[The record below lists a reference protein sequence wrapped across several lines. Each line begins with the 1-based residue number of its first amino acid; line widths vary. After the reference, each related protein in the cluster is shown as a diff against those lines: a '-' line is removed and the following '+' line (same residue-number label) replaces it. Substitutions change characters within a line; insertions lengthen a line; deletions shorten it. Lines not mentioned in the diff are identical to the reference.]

1 MWPSVFGP
9 GWGWGILV
17 ALAFLCLILG
27 LLGFL
32 FLIFSRQPPKTTDAF
47 DGIWHRF
54 EEGDLAREEF
64 ERLRSERRR
73 AYRPGAGGG

>member
-1 MWPSVFGP
+1 MWPSVFGL
-9 GWGWGILV
+9 GWGILV

-32 FLIFSRQPPKTTDAF
+32 FLIFSRQPPKTTEAF

-54 EEGDLAREEF
+54 EEGDLTREEF
-64 ERLRSERRR
+64 GRARSERRR
-73 AYRPGAGGG
+73 AYGPRGGG